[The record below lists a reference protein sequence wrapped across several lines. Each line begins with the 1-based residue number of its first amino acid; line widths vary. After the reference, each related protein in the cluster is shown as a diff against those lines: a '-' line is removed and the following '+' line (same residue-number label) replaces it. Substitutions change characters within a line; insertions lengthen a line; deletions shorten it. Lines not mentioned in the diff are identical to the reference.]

1 MYKPQNFLYILLS
14 MILVYHANSFA
25 ETTII
30 CPKNKYLASCGNYA
44 IGTNWLKPTRI
55 NDITTENYYSS
66 DTNDNMK
73 NLRIFFDNDEN
84 ASIEFTNSTD
94 TFAYAKYSADRNK
107 LLSAF
112 CDGENITRKC
122 ADCPNGGTTT
132 EASTKT
138 TDDTNGTTWHVN
150 SIANCYKQEFSDAT
164 GTYIYEITDN
174 NAENCYYSTEIA
186 GNKLPDT
193 PNN

>member
-1 MYKPQNFLYILLS
+1 MYKSQKFLYVLLS

-25 ETTII
+25 ETTTII
-30 CPKNKYLASCGNYA
+30 CKQGKYLASCGNYA

-55 NDITTENYYSS
+55 NDITTGNYYSGN
-66 DTNDNMK
+66 TNDDMK
-73 NLRIFFDNDEN
+73 NLRIFFDNDDN

-94 TFAYAKYSADRNK
+94 TFPYATYSADRNK

-112 CDGENITRKC
+112 CDGENIKC

-138 TDDTNGTTWHVN
+138 TDDTNGTNWHVN
-150 SIANCYKQEFSDAT
+150 SIANCYMQEFSDAT
-164 GTYIYEITDN
+164 GTYIYENTDN
-174 NAENCYYSTEIA
+174 NAENCYYSKETS
-186 GNKLPDT
+186 GNELPDT
-193 PNN
+193 TNN